1 MTADI
6 NIIND
11 LSTLTTVP
19 AKALNELIKYENLC
33 IGNAIKEAA
42 LEQKQKLLLNI
53 GLGTL
58 CVELASMQCK
68 FIPSSDLK
76 NTLKL
81 CLNGKNDLLLDK
93 LQLNIAQKLVKI
105 YQGVLT

>member
-42 LEQKQKLLLNI
+42 LE
-53 GLGTL
+53 
-58 CVELASMQCK
+58 
-68 FIPSSDLK
+68 
-76 NTLKL
+76 
-81 CLNGKNDLLLDK
+81 
-93 LQLNIAQKLVKI
+93 
-105 YQGVLT
+105 